1 MILGIYGVAQNSG
14 VPAIAPYDLEGNQC
28 GISPGYEQH
37 RFLFFT
43 DMGEGSTMAS
53 IWDSAVC
60 VKNCILDAAEVPDC
74 KPTQFSPECK
84 APLYATMPIPVMPLF
99 CGYNPAVKAAGE
111 PDIKAAALRF
121 AEFKKNVVTDLELS
135 SEQASGVAYMVQ
147 ATPALIIC
155 MVTAGIFS
163 IMWIYAMANCATGI
177 AYVVIGCC
185 ELMLVAGIIA
195 PQLSGGGS

>member
-1 MILGIYGVAQNSG
+1 MVLGIYGVAQNSG
-14 VPAIAPYDLEGNQC
+14 VPAIAPYDLQGNQC

-43 DMGEGSTMAS
+43 DMGEETIKES

-60 VKNCILDAAEVPDC
+60 VTNCILKAGEVPDC
-74 KPTQFSPECK
+74 KPTDKTPACK
-84 APLYATMPIPVMPLF
+84 APLYATMPIPVMPLA
-99 CGYNPAVKAAGE
+99 CGYNPFVKAAGE
-111 PDIKAAALRF
+111 EDLKAAALR
-121 AEFKKNVVTDLELS
+121 ALEFKKNVVTDLELS

-147 ATPALIIC
+147 ATPALAIC
-155 MVTAGIFS
+155 MITAGIFS

-195 PQLSGGGS
+195 PQLAGGS

>member
-1 MILGIYGVAQNSG
+1 MVLGIYGVAQNSG
-14 VPAIAPYDLEGNQC
+14 LPAIAPYDLQGNQC

-43 DMGEGSTMAS
+43 DMGEETIKES

-60 VKNCILDAAEVPDC
+60 VTNCILKAGEVPDC
-74 KPTQFSPECK
+74 KPTDKTPACK
-84 APLYATMPIPVMPLF
+84 APLYATMPIPVMPLA
-99 CGYNPAVKAAGE
+99 CGYNPFVKAAGE
-111 PDIKAAALRF
+111 EDLKAAALR
-121 AEFKKNVVTDLELS
+121 ALEFKKNVVTDLELS

-147 ATPALIIC
+147 ATPALAIC

-195 PQLSGGGS
+195 PQLAGGS